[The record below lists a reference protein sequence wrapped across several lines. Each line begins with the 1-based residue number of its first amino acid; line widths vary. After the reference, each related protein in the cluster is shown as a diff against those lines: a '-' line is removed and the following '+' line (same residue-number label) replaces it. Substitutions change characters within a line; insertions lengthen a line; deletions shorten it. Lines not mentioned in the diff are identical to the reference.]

1 MEAYSRSARGK
12 KVLYLSLAANFLLA
26 VLKIFLGT
34 IANSAALVADG
45 FHSFSDMVTSLG
57 VLLAVIFASKPPDH
71 NHHYGHGQAE
81 PLAATFLGVILL
93 LTALGLGYN
102 MVTNLL
108 AGETSLPGW
117 LAAAGAFI
125 SLIVKELLYR
135 YSYKVGSSTDNQA
148 LIADAWHHRS
158 DALSSV
164 AALAGIVGAR
174 LGFLFLDP
182 LAGLLVAGLI
192 LKVGVEI
199 MSSGFVN
206 LLGRA
211 PRKDKMEK
219 LETEALGIAGVK
231 DVLEIKARYHGA
243 DLYIDIKITVNPE
256 ITVAE
261 GHEIASLVKT
271 KLLRD
276 YPEAQEVLV
285 HVDPDEQEGL
295 KLK

>member
-34 IANSAALVADG
+34 AATSAALVADG

-57 VLLAVIFASKPPDH
+57 VLIAVSFASKPPDQ

-81 PLAATFLGVILL
+81 PLAATFLGAILL

-102 MVTNLL
+102 MVDNLL
-108 AGETSLPGW
+108 TGEISLPGW
-117 LAAAGAFI
+117 LAAAGACI
-125 SLIVKELLYR
+125 SLVAKELLYR
-135 YSYKVGSSTDNQA
+135 YSFKVGSSTNNQA

-158 DALSSV
+158 DALSSI
-164 AALAGIVGAR
+164 AALAGIIGAR
-174 LGFLFLDP
+174 LGFVFLDP

-192 LKVGVEI
+192 LKVGIEI
-199 MSSGFVN
+199 MRSGFIN

-211 PRKDKMEK
+211 PRQAKMKK
-219 LETEALGIAGVK
+219 LENETLEISGIK

-243 DLYIDIKITVNPE
+243 DLFVDIKITVNPA

-261 GHEIASLVKT
+261 GHEIASVVKR
-271 KLLRD
+271 KLQQD

-285 HVDPDEQEGL
+285 HVEPADY
-295 KLK
+295 

>member
-1 MEAYSRSARGK
+1 MEVYSRSDRSK
-12 KVLYLSLAANFLLA
+12 RVLYFSLAANFLLA

-34 IANSAALVADG
+34 VATSAALVADG

-57 VLLAVIFASKPPDH
+57 VLIAVSFASKPPDH

-81 PLAATFLGVILL
+81 PLAAAFLGVILL

-102 MVTNLL
+102 MITNML
-108 AGETSLPGW
+108 AGEISLPGW

-125 SLIVKELLYR
+125 SLVVKELLYR
-135 YSYKVGSSTDNQA
+135 YSYKVGSATDNQA

-164 AALAGIVGAR
+164 AAMVGIVGAR
-174 LGFLFLDP
+174 LGFVFLDP

-192 LKVGVEI
+192 IKVGIEI
-199 MSSGFVN
+199 MSSGFIN

-211 PRKDKMEK
+211 PRRDKMMK
-219 LETEALGIAGVK
+219 LENETLDISGVK

-243 DLYIDIKITVNPE
+243 DLYVDIKITVNPA

-261 GHEIASLVKT
+261 GHEIASVVKA
-271 KLLRD
+271 KLLQD

-285 HVDPDEQEGL
+285 HVEPADN
-295 KLK
+295 